1 MSRTGECGK
10 APRSESVGPARFPS
24 LCERARRPL
33 LSGDRAA
40 AGKQGLLQPHHRLRM
55 RLHGVD
61 DIGEKGAFGNRRET
75 RLMDDLDQLLELS
88 RAGQIR
94 HVAAHFLDLP
104 FDLRQLFRFHSMYP
118 LLI

>member
-1 MSRTGECGK
+1 
-10 APRSESVGPARFPS
+10 
-24 LCERARRPL
+24 
-33 LSGDRAA
+33 
-40 AGKQGLLQPHHRLRM
+40 M

-75 RLMDDLDQLLELS
+75 RLVDDLDQLLELA

-94 HVAAHFLDLP
+94 HVAAHFLDLS
-104 FDLRQLFRFHSMYP
+104 FDLRQLFRFHSVYR